1 MMVIYFMIQDNI
13 WRVHGRQVF
22 VVLNKKQISVFE
34 NENVNALIKSVNLDK
49 IYKVVKI
56 LNDDVF
62 CFDLLP

>member
-1 MMVIYFMIQDNI
+1 
-13 WRVHGRQVF
+13 
-22 VVLNKKQISVFE
+22 LNKKQISVFE

-62 CFDLLP
+62 CFDLLPKNVDED